1 MRRFGAQLLGLIL
14 LIHLLIA
21 CGTASETAQPTTSTN
36 AASEQTANSNGVLR
50 IGTGINLPVGLNVA
64 QGSTGYNMVT
74 YGAGE
79 TLMRFT
85 VDNKLEPWLAESVSA
100 LDATTWQIKLRQGVR
115 FHDGSEL
122 KASDVVTS
130 FNSSWQNLS
139 AAKNFIPADSKTTV
153 IDDYTL
159 ILSTS
164 QAEGSVPYSL
174 ANWNFV
180 IHKPAVNG
188 ISVLTGM
195 YQPMSLEK
203 DQELVLERFANY
215 WDGQAGLQ
223 KISVKKIPDANAR
236 SLALQSGDLDL
247 LTNVAPD
254 LASGLP
260 ADIELQSVAG
270 TRMHY
275 VMLDSAYPPFDDRLV
290 RQAMTLA
297 IDRQAL
303 LQATLDGQGAVAT
316 NLYPASVGIE
326 LVEAQIFDPAQA
338 AKLLDQAGWV
348 VGSDGMRRKNG
359 QALAFTLHSYPGRAE
374 ITMMAIA
381 IQAQLKELGIAV
393 EVKEVT
399 DIGEIVEKGNFNA
412 SMYSIGTS
420 PDPQYTVGTT
430 LIKGAA
436 YNYAGYSNPAIES
449 AFAELRAEQDHVK
462 RITIAK
468 RIQTEV
474 KNDPVNIYLASPP
487 LITAYRKGSL
497 SGYVPNPND
506 VYLITKELKL
516 NQ

>member
-1 MRRFGAQLLGLIL
+1 MRRLTQLLGLIL
-14 LIHLLIA
+14 MIQMLVA
-21 CGTASETAQPTTSTN
+21 CGTASETPQATTST
-36 AASEQTANSNGVLR
+36 SDPNGELR
-50 IGTGINLPVGLNVA
+50 IGTGINLPTSLDVA
-64 QGSTGYNMVT
+64 QGSNGYNMLT

-85 VDNKLEPWLAESVSA
+85 PSNQLEPWLAENVTA
-100 LDATTWQIKLRQGVR
+100 LDPTTWQIKLRQGIR

-122 KASDVVTS
+122 KASDVLNS

-139 AAKNFIPADSKTTV
+139 GAKNFIPADTNV
-153 IDDYTL
+153 NVVDDYTL
-159 ILSTS
+159 TLTTS
-164 QAEGSVPYSL
+164 QAEGSIPYSL

-188 ISVLTGM
+188 ISILTGM
-195 YQPMSLEK
+195 YQPISLEK

-236 SLALQSGDLDL
+236 ALALQSGDLDL
-247 LTNVAPD
+247 LTNVSPD
-254 LASGLP
+254 IARGLP
-260 ADIELQSVAG
+260 ADIEIQSVAG

-275 VMLDSAYPPFDDRLV
+275 VMLDSAHPPFDDRLV
-290 RQAMTLA
+290 RQAMALA
-297 IDRQAL
+297 IERQAL

-316 NLYPASVGIE
+316 NLYPATVGIE

-338 AKLLDQAGWV
+338 ASLLDQAGWV
-348 VGSDGMRRKNG
+348 VGSDGMRSKDG
-359 QALAFTLHSYPGRAE
+359 QPLAFTLHSYPGRAE
-374 ITMMAIA
+374 LTLMAIA
-381 IQAQLKELGIAV
+381 IQAQLQTLGIKV
-393 EVKEVT
+393 EVNEVA
-399 DIGEIVEKGNFNA
+399 DIGEVLEKGNFQA

-420 PDPQYTVGTT
+420 GDPQYTVGIT
-430 LIKGAA
+430 LVEDAA
-436 YNYAGYSNPAIES
+436 YNYAGYKNPAIES
-449 AFAELRAEQDHVK
+449 AFAELRAEQDPIK
-462 RITIAK
+462 RIAIAK

-474 KNDPVNIYLASPP
+474 KNDPTNLYLASPP
-487 LITAYRKGSL
+487 LISAYRKGSI

>member
-1 MRRFGAQLLGLIL
+1 MRRFGTQLFGLIL
-14 LIHLLIA
+14 MIQLLIA
-21 CGTASETAQPTTSTN
+21 CGSTSADPQAAISTTEQPS
-36 AASEQTANSNGVLR
+36 NSNGELR
-50 IGTGINLPVGLNVA
+50 IGTGINLPTSLDVA
-64 QGSTGYNMVT
+64 QGSTGYNMLT

-85 VDNKLEPWLAESVSA
+85 PSNQLEPWLAESVSA
-100 LDATTWQIKLRQGVR
+100 LNSTTWQIKLRQGIR

-139 AAKNFIPADSKTTV
+139 AAKNFIPADSKTSV

-159 ILSTS
+159 NLSTS
-164 QAEGSVPYSL
+164 QAEGSIPYSL

-188 ISVLTGM
+188 ISILTGM
-195 YQPMSLEK
+195 YQPIRLEK

-236 SLALQSGDLDL
+236 ALALQSGDLDM

-254 LASGLP
+254 IARGLP
-260 ADIELQSVAG
+260 AEIEIQSVAG

-275 VMLDSAYPPFDDRLV
+275 VMLDTANPPFDDRLV
-290 RQAMTLA
+290 RQALTLA

-316 NLYPASVGIE
+316 NLYPSTVGIE

-338 AKLLDQAGWV
+338 ASLLDQAGWV
-348 VGSDGMRRKNG
+348 VGSDGMRSKNG
-359 QALAFTLHSYPGRAE
+359 QPLAFTLHSYPGRPE
-374 ITMMAIA
+374 LSLMAIA
-381 IQAQLKELGIAV
+381 IQAQLKTLGINV
-393 EVKEVT
+393 EVNEVA
-399 DIGEIVEKGNFNA
+399 DIGEVVEKGNFQA

-420 PDPQYTVGTT
+420 GDPQYTVGTT
-430 LIKGAA
+430 LIQGAA

-449 AFAELRAEQDHVK
+449 AFVELRAEQDPAK
-462 RITIAK
+462 RMQLAK

-474 KNDPVNIYLASPP
+474 KNDPVNVYLASPP
-487 LITAYRKGSL
+487 LITAYRKGSI

-506 VYLITKELKL
+506 VYLITKDLKL
-516 NQ
+516 NR